1 MSEWRIKL
9 PIRSFAIR
17 IFSMDRLDDIL
28 KRRNLI
34 IPSDDQIAATNGLHV
49 THPAAEEEW
58 LCPLCGGTGYLRQD
72 VPVGHPNFGKI
83 IPCQCRTREQEHK
96 RLNDLRTISNMDK
109 MVRFTF
115 DKFVPEGYGLTDDRR
130 RNLRMAYDL
139 AYNFANNPEG
149 WLILLGGYGCGKTHL
164 AAAIANHLINQTK
177 PALFVFV
184 PDLLDHLRAAFGPH
198 STTSLDQRFE
208 EIRTASVLIL
218 DDLGAH
224 SSTPWAQEKLLQL
237 FNYRYNAQLPTVVTS
252 NHELEE
258 IDNRIRSRIVDP
270 DLSQIIKI
278 MAPDFR
284 QIGVVQGISDLSS
297 LSLHADQTFESFS
310 LRENELDRE
319 KAENLKRAFT
329 FARNYAAQPQDWIV
343 FSGAYG
349 CGKTHLAASIAN
361 EVIKRGEPA
370 LFVVVPDLLDH
381 LRAAFS
387 PNSLTPYDKRFDEVR
402 QAPLLVL
409 DDLGTE
415 SATPWA
421 EEKLY
426 QLFNHRYN
434 ARLPTIITMAKDI
447 DLKPRL
453 KSLILDVGRCTPF
466 EILAHSYRGLPA
478 RGANKTRP
486 PMPRRR

>member
-1 MSEWRIKL
+1 ME
-9 PIRSFAIR
+9 
-17 IFSMDRLDDIL
+17 RLDGIL
-28 KRRNLI
+28 NRNI
-34 IPSDDQIAATNGLHV
+34 VRWPDGR
-49 THPAAEEEW
+49 PADNASEASLPPEEDW

-83 IPCQCRTREQEHK
+83 IPCQCRLAEQEQK
-96 RLNDLRTISNMDK
+96 RLKELRVISNLATMT
-109 MVRFTF
+109 RYTF
-115 DKFVPEGYGLTDDRR
+115 DKFVPEGYGLTDERR
-130 RNLRMAYDL
+130 RNLRMAYDM
-139 AYNFANNPEG
+139 AYSFANQPEG

-164 AAAIANHLINQTK
+164 AAAIANHAISQGK

-184 PDLLDHLRAAFGPH
+184 PDLLDHLR
-198 STTSLDQRFE
+198 STYSPNSTSTYDQLFE
-208 EIRTASVLIL
+208 GIRTASLLIL

-224 SSTPWAQEKLLQL
+224 SSTPWAQEKLAQL

-252 NHELEE
+252 NYELEE
-258 IDNRIRSRIVDP
+258 IDIHIRSRMVDP

-278 MAPDFR
+278 LAPDFR
-284 QIGVVQGISDLSS
+284 QIGVAQGSSELSS
-297 LSLHADQTFESFS
+297 LSLHADQTFETFT
-310 LRENELDRE
+310 LREGELDPA
-319 KAENLKRAFT
+319 KAENLKRAFA
-329 FARNYAAQPQDWIV
+329 FARNFAAHPRDWIA

-349 CGKTHLAASIAN
+349 CGKTHLAAAIAN
-361 EVIKRGEPA
+361 EITKRGEPA

-387 PNSLTPYDKRFDEVR
+387 PNSQTSYDKRFDEVR
-402 QAPLLVL
+402 RSPLLVL

-415 SATPWA
+415 SATPWV

-434 ARLPTIITMAKDI
+434 GRLPTIITMAKDI

-466 EILAHSYRGLPA
+466 EILAPSYRGLPA
-478 RGANKTRP
+478 RGTAKVRQP
-486 PMPRRR
+486 PVVRRVR

>member
-1 MSEWRIKL
+1 
-9 PIRSFAIR
+9 
-17 IFSMDRLDDIL
+17 MDHLDDIL
-28 KRRNLI
+28 RRNSI
-34 IPSDDQIAATNGLHV
+34 QPPEHIPTDGAVSQP
-49 THPAAEEEW
+49 PADEAW
-58 LCPLCGGTGYLRQD
+58 LCPICGGTGYLRQD
-72 VPVGHPNFGKI
+72 VPVGHPNFGKLA
-83 IPCQCRTREQEHK
+83 PCQCRLREQESK
-96 RLNDLRTISNMDK
+96 RLTDLRTISNMDK

-115 DKFVPEGYGLTDDRR
+115 DKFVPEGYGLTEERR

-164 AAAIANHLINQTK
+164 AAAIANLVINQNK
-177 PALFVFV
+177 PALFVVV
-184 PDLLDHLRAAFGPH
+184 PDLLDHLRASFGPN
-198 STTSLDQRFE
+198 SATTYDQRFE
-208 EIRTASVLIL
+208 EIRTASLLIL
-218 DDLGAH
+218 DDLGAQ
-224 SSTPWAQEKLLQL
+224 SATPWAQEKLFQL

-258 IDNRIRSRIVDP
+258 IDVRIRSRMVDP
-270 DLSQIIKI
+270 DLAQIIKI

-284 QIGVVQGISDLSS
+284 QIGVVQGISELSS
-297 LSLHADQTFESFS
+297 LSLHADQTFESFN

-319 KAENLKRAFT
+319 KGENLKRAFN
-329 FARNYAAQPQDWIV
+329 FARNYAAHPQDWIA
-343 FSGAYG
+343 FSGTYG
-349 CGKTHLAASIAN
+349 CGKTHLAAAIAN
-361 EVIKRGEPA
+361 EVVKRGEPA

-387 PNSLTPYDKRFDEVR
+387 PSSLTPYDKRFDEVR
-402 QAPLLVL
+402 QCPLLVL

-466 EILAHSYRGLPA
+466 EIMAPSYRGLPA
-478 RGANKTRP
+478 RGAARARP
-486 PMPRRR
+486 MVVKRR

>member
-1 MSEWRIKL
+1 
-9 PIRSFAIR
+9 
-17 IFSMDRLDDIL
+17 MDRLDDIL
-28 KRRNLI
+28 RRNLSQQPDLAPNNGPEMAL
-34 IPSDDQIAATNGLHV
+34 PSD
-49 THPAAEEEW
+49 EEW
-58 LCPLCGGTGYLRQD
+58 LCPLCGGSGYLRQD
-72 VPVGHPNFGKI
+72 VPVDHPDFGKI
-83 IPCQCRTREQEHK
+83 LPCECRLRERENK
-96 RLNDLRTISNMDK
+96 RLNELRAISNMDK
-109 MVRFTF
+109 MARFTF
-115 DKFVPEGYGLTDDRR
+115 DKFVPEGYGLTEERR
-130 RNLRMAYDL
+130 RNLRVAYEM
-139 AYNFANNPEG
+139 AYNFANQPEG

-164 AAAIANHLINQTK
+164 AAAIANHVINQGK
-177 PALFVFV
+177 PALFVVV
-184 PDLLDHLRAAFGPH
+184 PDLLDHLRAAFSPN
-198 STTSLDQRFE
+198 STTTLDQRFE
-208 EIRTASVLIL
+208 EIRTASLLIL

-224 SSTPWAQEKLLQL
+224 SSTPWAQEKLFQL

-258 IDNRIRSRIVDP
+258 IDVRIRSRIVDP
-270 DLSQIIKI
+270 DLAQVFKI
-278 MAPDFR
+278 LAPDFR
-284 QIGVVQGISDLSS
+284 QTGVAQGSSDLSS
-297 LSLHADQTFESFS
+297 LSLHADQIFESFS

-329 FARNYAAQPQDWIV
+329 FARNYAGHPQDWIA

-349 CGKTHLAASIAN
+349 CGKTHLAAAIAN
-361 EVIKRGEPA
+361 EVTKRGEPA

-402 QAPLLVL
+402 QSPLLVL

-466 EILAHSYRGLPA
+466 EILAPSYRGLPS
-478 RGANKTRP
+478 RGVAKVRP
-486 PMPRRR
+486 AIVRRR